1 MSEIKNFNINETF
14 QMAIQNHREGNI
26 VKAKNLYSRVLELD
40 PNHENAN
47 INIGVIFQ
55 QLGEFQSAKKC
66 YENVL
71 KNNSKN
77 IRAYTNLGVVF
88 KNLEKIEEA
97 IKCFDKAIEIS
108 PDSLEAQTNLGVI
121 FQELEEDEKALKC
134 YEQVIKI
141 NPNNISAHNN
151 IGIIFLKL
159 GELQKAKKFFE
170 NATKLNPNYLRGYI
184 NLGTVHKKL
193 KENNK
198 ALNYYKKA
206 VEINPNYSTIQ
217 NDLGVIFQ
225 ELGDYQKA
233 KACYEKAI
241 NIDPNFSKAYC
252 NLAVVL
258 KALGENEKV
267 LDNFQKTIELDPDN
281 LIALNGIIEWLISY
295 TITDKKN
302 LKNLCLSLFKKN
314 NVNHNEISFNARLSL
329 IDQEIENKI
338 TENINLN
345 SSIFSNKIVTK
356 LIKEELFSL
365 MLQKSI
371 IADKFL
377 EKLLSRIRSEAL
389 FQLNKE
395 NRKILIENL
404 DFFISLAQQC
414 WLNEYVY
421 IQSEEETTSIKNLK
435 NKLEKNQKIDELE
448 LVILGCYI
456 PLNNSE
462 IIKQNL
468 LNYKPKNKLFND
480 LINLQIKEPLKEN
493 ELAKSIDALG
503 EITDLTSNRVKK
515 QYEVN
520 PYPRWRFAKEN
531 LKFDFFE
538 VLNSVIK
545 PNKIFDNHK
554 FENPNVLIAGCGTGR
569 DPISANIYKNANIL
583 GIDLSI
589 SSLAYAKRKTE
600 ELNYNNISY
609 MHADILDLKKLNK
622 KFDIIQSSGVLHHM
636 NKPIEGLKVLLDILQ
651 PHGFLRL
658 GLYSEIARQNVIEAR
673 QLIKN
678 LNFKNNIEDIKKFR
692 QFILNDSENKSLQ
705 KLTEGLD
712 FYSTSTTRDLLFHVQ
727 EHRFTIPEISKILND
742 LNLEF
747 IGFEISKSS
756 IKTQYSKLYPDDK
769 KNNSL
774 YNWHQF
780 EMSYPDT
787 FFDMYQFWVRKK

>member
-1 MSEIKNFNINETF
+1 MDEIKNLNISKTF
-14 QMAIQNHREGNI
+14 QMAIQSHKDGNI
-26 VKAKNLYSRVLELD
+26 IKAKSLYIKVLELD

-55 QLGEFQSAKKC
+55 QLGEFQNAKKC
-66 YENVL
+66 YEHVL

-77 IRAYTNLGVVF
+77 IKAYINLGVVF
-88 KNLEKIEEA
+88 KNLGKIEEA
-97 IKCFDKAIEIS
+97 KKYFEKAIEIS
-108 PDSLEAQTNLGVI
+108 PNFSDAHINLGVI
-121 FQELEEDEKALKC
+121 FQELEKDEKALKC

-141 NPNNISAHNN
+141 NPNNIIAHNN

-159 GELQKAKKFFE
+159 GELQKSKKFFE
-170 NATKLNPNYLRGYI
+170 NTTKLNSKYLKGYI

-198 ALNYYKKA
+198 ALSYYKKA
-206 VEINPNYSTIQ
+206 VEINPNNSTIQ

-233 KACYEKAI
+233 KDCYEKAI
-241 NIDPNFSKAYC
+241 NIDPSFSKAYC
-252 NLAVVL
+252 NLAVAL
-258 KALGENEKV
+258 KVLGENDKV
-267 LDNFQKTIELDPDN
+267 LDYFQKTIELDPDN

-295 TITDKKN
+295 TITDKEN

-329 IDQEIENKI
+329 IDQTIENKI
-338 TENINLN
+338 SEKINSN
-345 SSIFSNKIVTK
+345 SSIFLDQIVTK

-365 MLQKSI
+365 ILQKSI

-377 EKLLSRIRSEAL
+377 EKLLCRIRSEAL
-389 FQLNKE
+389 FQLNTE
-395 NRKILIENL
+395 NKKTLIENL

-421 IQSEEETTSIKNLK
+421 IKSEKEASSIKNLK
-435 NKLEKNQKIDELE
+435 HKLEKNQKIDELE
-448 LVILGCYI
+448 LAILGCYI
-456 PLNNSE
+456 PLNSSK

-468 LNYKPKNKLFND
+468 LNYKSKNNLFND
-480 LINLQIKEPLKEN
+480 LINSQIKEPLEEK

-515 QYEVN
+515 QYEAN
-520 PYPRWRFAKEN
+520 PYPRWRFAKDN

-545 PNKIFDNHK
+545 PNKILDNHK
-554 FENPNVLIAGCGTGR
+554 IEKPNVLIAGCGTGR

-583 GIDLSI
+583 GVDLSK
-589 SSLAYAKRKTE
+589 SSLAYAKRKTV
-600 ELNYNNISY
+600 ELNYNNINY

-636 NKPIEGLKVLLDILQ
+636 DKPIEGLKVLLDILQ

-658 GLYSEIARQNVIEAR
+658 GLYSEIARQNVVEAR

-692 QFILNDSENKSLQ
+692 QFILNETENKSLQ

-727 EHRFTIPEISKILND
+727 EHRFTIPEITKILND
-742 LNLEF
+742 FNLEF

-756 IKTQYSKLYPDDK
+756 IKTQYSRLYPDDK
-769 KNNSL
+769 KNISL
-774 YNWHQF
+774 HNWHQF
-780 EMSYPDT
+780 EMSHPDT

>member
-1 MSEIKNFNINETF
+1 MNEIKNLNINETF
-14 QMAIQNHREGNI
+14 QMATQSHKEGNI
-26 VKAKNLYSRVLELD
+26 VKAKNLYSKVLELD

-55 QLGEFQSAKKC
+55 QLGEFQNSKKY

-71 KNNSKN
+71 KNNPNN
-77 IRAYTNLGVVF
+77 IRAYTNLGVIF

-97 IKCFDKAIEIS
+97 IKCFDKAIEIN
-108 PDSLEAQTNLGVI
+108 PNSLEAQINLGVI
-121 FQELEEDEKALKC
+121 LQELEEDEKALKC

-141 NPNNISAHNN
+141 NPNNLSAHNN

-170 NATKLNPNYLRGYI
+170 NTTKLNPNYLRGYI

-206 VEINPNYSTIQ
+206 VKINPNYSKVQ

-225 ELGDYQKA
+225 ELEDYQRA

-267 LDNFQKTIELDPDN
+267 LDYFQKTIELDPNN
-281 LIALNGIIEWLISY
+281 LIALNGIIEWLMSY
-295 TITDKKN
+295 TITDKKKLN
-302 LKNLCLSLFKKN
+302 NLCLSLFKKN
-314 NVNHNEISFNARLSL
+314 NVNHNEILFNARLSL
-329 IDQEIENKI
+329 IDQKIENKI
-338 TENINLN
+338 AENLGLN
-345 SSIFSNKIVTK
+345 SSIFSNQLVKK

-377 EKLLSRIRSEAL
+377 ERLLCRIRSEAL
-389 FQLNKE
+389 FQLNKK
-395 NRKILIENL
+395 NKKLLIENL

-421 IQSEEETTSIKNLK
+421 IQSNKETTSIKNLK
-435 NKLEKNQKIDELE
+435 NKLEKNQKINELE

-456 PLNNSE
+456 PLNNSQ
-462 IIKQNL
+462 ILKKKLLKYKSKKNL
-468 LNYKPKNKLFND
+468 FDD

-503 EITDLTSNRVKK
+503 KIKDLTSNRVKK

-545 PNKIFDNHK
+545 PNNIFDNHK

-569 DPISANIYKNANIL
+569 DSISANIYKNANIL

-600 ELNYNNISY
+600 ELDYNNISY

-658 GLYSEIARQNVIEAR
+658 GLYSEIARQNVVEAR

-692 QFILNDSENKSLQ
+692 QFILNDTENKSLQ

-727 EHRFTIPEISKILND
+727 EHRFTIPEISEILND

-769 KNNSL
+769 KNISL